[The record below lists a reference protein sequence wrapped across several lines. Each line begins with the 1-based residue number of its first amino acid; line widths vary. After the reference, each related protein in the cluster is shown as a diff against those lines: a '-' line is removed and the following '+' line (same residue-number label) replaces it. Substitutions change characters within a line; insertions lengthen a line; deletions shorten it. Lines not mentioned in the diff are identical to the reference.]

1 MCYALSMEKTILV
14 VTDIHYISP
23 AIHHFNDAFLY
34 QMANEDGR
42 MTILSDEIMEALVCY
57 VISRKPDVFVITGD
71 LSWNGDLASHQEM
84 RNYLLRIQK
93 AGIEVYVIPG
103 NHDIGKERAKY
114 YAPFCSVLPECAD
127 KNDFANIYAPFMIKD
142 DAGSFSYVKE
152 TDGIRM
158 LCIDV
163 NGTDHQG
170 IVNEETFSW
179 IEKRMSEN
187 NMPCIAFSHQNF
199 LVLHPMFAKRRIT
212 NGDDLLRLFRK
223 YHIHIGFSGH
233 SHLQR
238 IAKNKDFTDICTA
251 CLSAYEHHI
260 GVIQIN
266 DDVVHYHTESLPVT
280 IPADKQK
287 NFGISCSED
296 EKEYFL
302 SSIRRMMKLDID
314 HPQMDN
320 YILSFFDGHVLPHH
334 ELIHNIENSSL
345 SAFLKDFEPGEKD
358 MNQTSIEK

>member
-1 MCYALSMEKTILV
+1 MEKTILV

-23 AIHHFNDAFLY
+23 AVHHFNDAFLSK
-34 QMANEDGR
+34 MANEDGK

-57 VISRKPDVFVITGD
+57 VIKRKPDALVITGD
-71 LSWNGDLASHQEM
+71 LSWNGDITSHQEM

-127 KNDFANIYAPFMIKD
+127 KNDFAGIYAPFMIKD
-142 DAGSFSYVKE
+142 DAESFSYVKGM
-152 TDGIRM
+152 DDIRM

-163 NGTDHQG
+163 NGTDDPG
-170 IVNEETFSW
+170 IVNEETFFW
-179 IEKRMSEN
+179 IEKRLSEN
-187 NMPCIAFSHQNF
+187 NKPCIAFSHQNF
-199 LVLHPMFAKRRIT
+199 LVLHPLFAKRRIT

-223 YHIHIGFSGH
+223 YHIHLGFSGH

-238 IAKNKDFTDICTA
+238 IAENEDFTDICTA

-260 GVIQIN
+260 GIIQIN
-266 DDVVHYHTESLPVT
+266 DDAVHYHTESLPVT

-302 SSIRRMMKLDID
+302 SSIRRMMKLDTENL
-314 HPQMDN
+314 QMDN
-320 YILSFFDGHVLPHH
+320 YILSFFDGHPLPHRK
-334 ELIHNIENSSL
+334 LIQHIENSSL
-345 SAFLKDFEPGEKD
+345 SALLKGFEPDEKD
-358 MNQTSIEK
+358 MNQISIGI

>member
-14 VTDIHYISP
+14 ATDIHYISP
-23 AIHHFNDAFLY
+23 AVHHFNDAFLSK
-34 QMANEDGR
+34 MANEDGK

-57 VISRKPDVFVITGD
+57 VIEKKPDALVITGD
-71 LSWNGDLASHQEM
+71 LSWNGDITSHQEM

-114 YAPFCSVLPECAD
+114 YVPFCSKLPECAD
-127 KNDFANIYAPFMIKD
+127 KNDFADIYATFMIKD
-142 DAGSFSYVKE
+142 DAESFSYVIE
-152 TDGIRM
+152 TGSIRM

-163 NGTDHQG
+163 NATNHPGV
-170 IVNEETFSW
+170 VNEETFSW
-179 IEKRMSEN
+179 IEKRLSEN

-223 YHIHIGFSGH
+223 YHIHLGFSGH

-238 IAKNKDFTDICTA
+238 IAENEVFTDICTA

-266 DDVVHYHTESLPVT
+266 DDVVHYHTESLHVT

-314 HPQMDN
+314 NPQMDN
-320 YILSFFDGHVLPHH
+320 YILSFFDGHALPHC
-334 ELIHNIENSSL
+334 ELIQNIESSFLSSL
-345 SAFLKDFEPGEKD
+345 LKDYEPGEKD
-358 MNQTSIEK
+358 MNQLSIKI